1 MGTPITLSGV
11 RALIAQ
17 RLLGETLTDR
27 SLQIGSIVL
36 RPHQQ
41 SAVARLQSAI
51 EEFGG
56 ALLCDEVGMG
66 KTFVALALSRECQAA
81 HVVGPAVLQDMW
93 MRAAASAGQRL
104 DFVSMESLSRRGAEQ
119 LSGKGAPIELL
130 IVDEAHHFRNPKTKR
145 YSAMARLASGRS
157 VLLMSATPVHN
168 KRADLVALF
177 SVFMGSSAEAL
188 TAPQLGRI
196 VIRREQSSLAG
207 GDGIP
212 RAEAPVWCDL
222 NHDHEVA
229 RLLLELP
236 PPLPPRNGGD
246 GGSLVIHSLVRQW
259 ASSDAALRGAL
270 TRRLHRSIALIAA
283 LENGSYPS
291 LSELSAWS
299 AAHDC
304 VQLAFTEIVSTK
316 SEGSDLLLP
325 VVRQHA
331 EAIAVVLQRLK
342 ASFVGD
348 QERAALVRSIRQSHN
363 GLSVVAFSQ
372 YADTIEGLFRLLA
385 PDGSVAA
392 LTGDVARVVGGRISR
407 SEAIR
412 RFAPRAS
419 GVPGPCRSEAVTL
432 LLTTDLLSE
441 GVNLQD
447 AAVVVHLDLPWTPAR
462 MEQRLGRVARMGSLH
477 DRVFAYVLRP
487 PTSAESLIHLERLL
501 AEKMLEAGIVN
512 DEFRSL
518 LRPSLPARHGPE
530 SVPHLEEDIRSL
542 LQTWTGRG
550 AVRVPHELA
559 GAGVTA
565 PFDGFLALCRAA
577 GRYSLIAHDARGLT
591 DNPERV
597 RQVMGYCE
605 NDELSV
611 SATALE
617 SAVDLFQRHVVGIR
631 VTGSSNAPGFRA
643 HARRAALKRIANI
656 TNRAR
661 PHERARVASLGAL
674 ARSTLLARLGS
685 DAERRLAILSSEALD
700 DNAWMAAVS
709 ELGRI
714 QPVEKMQHEVVAMI
728 LLLKQ

>member
-1 MGTPITLSGV
+1 MGTTVALSGV

-17 RLLGETLTDR
+17 CLLGDTPT
-27 SLQIGSIVL
+27 LQIGSIVL

-41 SAVARLQSAI
+41 SVVARLRSAI

-66 KTFVALALSRECQAA
+66 KTFVALALSRECQEA

-93 MRAAASAGQRL
+93 LRAAASAGQRL
-104 DFVSMESLSRRGAEQ
+104 DFVSTESLSRRGAEQ
-119 LSGKGAPIELL
+119 SDKAAPIELL

-145 YSAMARLASGRS
+145 YSAMAQLASRRP
-157 VLLMSATPVHN
+157 VLQMSATPVHN
-168 KRADLVALF
+168 KRADLVALL

-188 TAPQLGRI
+188 TASQLGRI
-196 VIRREQSSLAG
+196 VIRRQQSSLTRE
-207 GDGIP
+207 DGIP
-212 RAEAPVWCDL
+212 LAEAPVWCDL
-222 NHDHEVA
+222 KHDGEIA

-246 GGSLVIHSLVRQW
+246 GGSLVIHSLIRQW

-270 TRRLHRSIALIAA
+270 TRRLHRSIALVAA
-283 LENGSYPS
+283 LERGSYPS
-291 LSELSAWS
+291 LPELSAWS
-299 AAHDC
+299 ADDDC

-316 SEGSDLLLP
+316 FEGSNLLLP
-325 VVRQHA
+325 VIRQHA
-331 EAIAVVLQRLK
+331 AAIDVVLQRLK
-342 ASFVGD
+342 ASPVGD
-348 QERAALVRSIRQSHN
+348 QKRAALVRSIRQSHN
-363 GLSVVAFSQ
+363 GMSVVAFSQ

-392 LTGDVARVVGGRISR
+392 LAGDVARVVGGRISR

-412 RFAPRAS
+412 RFAPMAS
-419 GVPGPCRSEAVTL
+419 GVPGPRRSEAVTL

-441 GVNLQD
+441 GLNLQD

-462 MEQRLGRVARMGSLH
+462 MEQRLGRVTRMGSLH
-477 DRVFAYVLRP
+477 DRVFSYVLRP

-501 AEKMLEAGIVN
+501 ASKMIEARIVN
-512 DEFRSL
+512 DDFRSL
-518 LRPSLPARHGPE
+518 IRPSIVGRQRPE
-530 SVPHLEEDIRSL
+530 STPHVAEDIRSL
-542 LQTWTGRG
+542 LQTWTGRR
-550 AVRVPHELA
+550 AMKISHELV
-559 GAGVTA
+559 GAGVAA
-565 PFDGFLALCRAA
+565 PFDGFLALCSAS

-591 DNPERV
+591 DNPARV
-597 RQVMGYCE
+597 RQVMRYCE

-617 SAVDLFQRHVVGIR
+617 SAVDLVQRHVAGIR
-631 VTGSSNAPGFRA
+631 VTGSSDAPGFRA

-674 ARSTLLARLGS
+674 ARSTLLARLGA
-685 DAERRLAILSSEALD
+685 DAERRLTSLSIAALD

-709 ELGRI
+709 ELGRV
-714 QPVEKMQHEVVAMI
+714 QVGERRQHEVVAMI
-728 LLLKQ
+728 LLRKQ